1 MLSILLTLLLS
12 MLLLFV
18 FLLASSS
25 SSIKSSRFFNLFV
38 LTGVLT
44 LGTSPRWFWLVR
56 IANAL
61 VKHETSPLSPD
72 TLRTTLPNQILF
84 CLFLFIKSGNTLSS
98 SRCKLSFTVHWLL
111 PYNFSNSIYIRT
123 ALLVPVVCFADLVWI
138 GFWTVWAEQHAPY
151 TKYLPR
157 SGRNRMNQR

>member
-18 FLLASSS
+18 FLLAFSS
-25 SSIKSSRFFNLFV
+25 SSIKSSRFFSLFV

-44 LGTSPRWFWLVR
+44 LGTSPSWFWLVR

-72 TLRTTLPNQILF
+72 TLRTNLPNQIFFVFF
-84 CLFLFIKSGNTLSS
+84 CLLYQELHYHQVGAHYLFLLCIDFYHLILAYFDI
-98 SRCKLSFTVHWLL
+98 L
-111 PYNFSNSIYIRT
+111 
-123 ALLVPVVCFADLVWI
+123 
-138 GFWTVWAEQHAPY
+138 
-151 TKYLPR
+151 
-157 SGRNRMNQR
+157 

>member
-25 SSIKSSRFFNLFV
+25 SSIKSSRFFSLFV

-61 VKHETSPLSPD
+61 VKHETLPLSPD
-72 TLRTTLPNQILF
+72 TLRTTLPNQIFFVFF
-84 CLFLFIKSGNTLSS
+84 CLLNQEIHYHQVGANYFLLCIDFYLIILA
-98 SRCKLSFTVHWLL
+98 TV
-111 PYNFSNSIYIRT
+111 YI
-123 ALLVPVVCFADLVWI
+123 L
-138 GFWTVWAEQHAPY
+138 G
-151 TKYLPR
+151 PR
-157 SGRNRMNQR
+157 S